1 MPTVTI
7 DGTEYEF
14 EGDQKLLQFCLNQD
28 IEIPHFCYHP
38 AMSIPA
44 NCRQCLLKVG
54 MPKKNRETGEI
65 VTDDSGEPV
74 IQFFPEMQ
82 ASCTVD
88 LQDGMV
94 VKTQNASEEVRRA
107 QRDTLEFLLIN
118 HPLDCPICDQAG
130 HCPLQIQAYK
140 YGPEGSRFEF
150 RKVHKPKRVKL
161 GPRVTLD
168 AERCINCTRCTRFTD
183 EVSGSGQ
190 LTISNRGVENYPITA
205 PGEDFD
211 EAYSMN
217 TIDICPVGALTSSDF
232 RFKARIWEMSSTP
245 SIVTT
250 NATGANC
257 DYWVRDNQ
265 VLRITPR
272 QNMEVNEY
280 WLPDEDR
287 LVYDQFNENRPAGPQ
302 IRRDGDRVDVGWTQ
316 AFAQASTLLSQA
328 EPERMLFLGSAKAT
342 VEDNYLLTQMADA
355 LGADAPQYIPHIE
368 PGAGDDW
375 LITDDKTPNATG
387 CERLGILPIDEGML
401 QAKLADGD
409 YDLVYVLED
418 DLVGSGVC
426 SVDDLDGV
434 DVILHHYN
442 TTNETLP
449 ATDVALPAAMVVETV
464 GTYVNQDGRAQR
476 VRPAKEI
483 QGVNRTLMMEMG
495 KNREDE
501 HGTPFDRWHNE
512 SNRVNCKPSWDVLP
526 EIADRL
532 SADVAFHYPKGPK
545 QIMHEIQET
554 LPVFEGATY
563 EAMGLKGV
571 QLEEV
576 EAGETA

>member
-54 MPKKNRETGEI
+54 MPKKDRESGEV
-65 VTDDSGEPV
+65 VTDEDGEPV
-74 IQFFPEMQ
+74 IQFFPQMQ

-94 VKTQNASEEVRRA
+94 VKTQNTSEEVRRA

-190 LTISNRGVENYPITA
+190 LTINNRGVENYPITA

-217 TIDICPVGALTSSDF
+217 TIDICPVGALTASDF

-287 LVYDQFNENRPAGPQ
+287 LVYDRFNENRPEGPQ
-302 IRRDGDRVDVGWTQ
+302 IRRDGELDDVGWTQ
-316 AFAQASTLLSQA
+316 AFAQTSSLLGQA
-328 EPERMLFLGSAKAT
+328 DPERVLFLGSANAT

-375 LITDDKTPNATG
+375 LITDDKTPNASG
-387 CERLGILPIDEGML
+387 CERLGILPIDEEML
-401 QAKLADGD
+401 QAELADGE

-418 DLVGSGVC
+418 DLVGAGVC

-434 DVILHHYN
+434 DVILHYHN

-464 GTYVNQDGRAQR
+464 GTFVNQDGRAQR

-512 SNRVNCKPSWDVLP
+512 SNRVNCKPSWDLLP
-526 EIADRL
+526 EIAERL
-532 SADVAFHYPKGPK
+532 STDFTLDYPKGPK
-545 QIMHEIQET
+545 QIMQEIEET
-554 LPVFEGATY
+554 LPAFEGATY

-571 QLEEV
+571 PLKEV